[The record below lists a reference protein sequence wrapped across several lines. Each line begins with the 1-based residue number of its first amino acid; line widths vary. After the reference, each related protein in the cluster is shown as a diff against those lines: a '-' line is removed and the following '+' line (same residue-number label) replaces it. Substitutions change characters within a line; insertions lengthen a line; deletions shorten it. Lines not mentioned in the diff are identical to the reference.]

1 MASSDSAALAAHN
14 DKWCRSTEKGTAQF
28 REDGGTEVERT
39 GAPRRR
45 RRRAPAACRWW
56 CGPWQA
62 APWCA
67 RGDAAAEKR
76 KRKVETGTWGEVRVV
91 KIDTLQTLI
100 VSCSRE
106 RKKSSR
112 SSEEA
117 SPRFYLLLKRDLI
130 ITVLLLLSLLNRDL
144 IIITGD
150 HNCVIVIVKTWSD
163 HYNGWQTK
171 QRFLERG
178 DGRRD
183 SRRENDTLKRQLWW
197 ENDKKN
203 LVWLVDGSEKFLN
216 VKGKENW
223 AGEFSLSSPCCLCL
237 LLVPDLSDH
246 WWWPPIIE
254 EVVFKSAGFR
264 WCWQSLKMTMTITML
279 LTISLKD
286 NDNPNVVD
294 NLWKWQ

>member
-130 ITVLLLLSLLNRDL
+130 ITVFLLLLLSLLNRDL

-150 HNCVIVIVKTWSD
+150 KQNKGFWSA
-163 HYNGWQTK
+163 GM
-171 QRFLERG
+171 
-178 DGRRD
+178 
-183 SRRENDTLKRQLWW
+183 
-197 ENDKKN
+197 
-203 LVWLVDGSEKFLN
+203 
-216 VKGKENW
+216 
-223 AGEFSLSSPCCLCL
+223 AGETRGGRTTLSNVSSGEKTTKKTCLTCRWIRKIFECEGKRKL
-237 LLVPDLSDH
+237 GGRVLLVQPMLSLFAISPRLE
-246 WWWPPIIE
+246 WPLM
-254 EVVFKSAGFR
+254 VAAHYWGSRF
-264 WCWQSLKMTMTITML
+264 
-279 LTISLKD
+279 
-286 NDNPNVVD
+286 
-294 NLWKWQ
+294 

>member
-130 ITVLLLLSLLNRDL
+130 ITVFLLLLLSLLNRDL

-150 HNCVIVIVKTWSD
+150 KQNKGFWSAGMAGETRGGRTTLSNVSSGEKT
-163 HYNGWQTK
+163 T
-171 QRFLERG
+171 R
-178 DGRRD
+178 
-183 SRRENDTLKRQLWW
+183 
-197 ENDKKN
+197 KN
-203 LVWLVDGSEKFLN
+203 LVWLVSGSKKDLN

-246 WWWPPIIE
+246 WWWLPIIE

-286 NDNPNVVD
+286 NDNHNVVD